1 MSTLSDD
8 QLKSIL
14 EAALYAAGQP
24 LTLERL
30 QSLFAEHEQP
40 GRERIRQALDVL
52 TEDMNERPVTLHVVG
67 TGYRVQ
73 VRAQYA
79 EWVSRLWEEKPAR
92 LSRAVMETLALI
104 AYRQPVTRGEI
115 EEIRGV
121 AVSTNIVR
129 TLLDREWI
137 RVVGHRDVPGKPAL
151 YGTTREFLDHFD
163 LASLDK
169 LPTLAELRDIETLNA
184 ELDLQ
189 VPGEEPPKVPEQAE
203 RPADAGL
210 GEADQVMK
218 DDEQQGSGAQAMGGE
233 DEQGPGAQALDE
245 EDEQDPEALTMQKGH
260 GQAPDNL
267 PVSQNPAQ
275 GSSVVRFPAADLDE
289 VSAATT
295 SDSDDPERQDS

>member
-14 EAALYAAGQP
+14 EAALHAAGQP
-24 LTLERL
+24 LTMERL
-30 QSLFAEHEQP
+30 QGLFTELEQP
-40 GRERIRQALDVL
+40 GRERIRQALDAL
-52 TEDMNERPVTLHVVG
+52 TEDMNERPVTLHMVG

-73 VRAQYA
+73 VRARYA

-129 TLLDREWI
+129 TLLDREWV

-189 VPGEEPPKVPEQAE
+189 VPGDESLEVPDQDE
-203 RPADAGL
+203 RPADAGH
-210 GEADQVMK
+210 GEADHVVE
-218 DDEQQGSGAQAMGGE
+218 DDDQQDSDAQAMAEG
-233 DEQGPGAQALDE
+233 DEQV
-245 EDEQDPEALTMQKGH
+245 
-260 GQAPDNL
+260 PDDF
-267 PVSQNPAQ
+267 PVSQDPAQ
-275 GSSVVRFPAADLDE
+275 GSRLVHCAAADVDGG
-289 VSAATT
+289 SAET
-295 SDSDDPERQDS
+295 DSDGADAERQDS